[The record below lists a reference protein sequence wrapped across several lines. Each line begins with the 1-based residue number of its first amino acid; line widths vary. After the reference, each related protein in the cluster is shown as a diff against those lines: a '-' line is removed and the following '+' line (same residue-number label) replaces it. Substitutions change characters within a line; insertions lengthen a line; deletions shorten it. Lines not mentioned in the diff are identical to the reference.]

1 MALNKFDKTSDAI
14 ADLYR
19 AALYLG
25 RKSEETGI
33 SFFLK
38 AKEKLG
44 NKILIDSQ
52 AITKSNTFKNPLNFS
67 YWAEKILDEYKRLK
81 MSLSS
86 N

>member
-19 AALYLG
+19 ASFCFA
-25 RKSEETGI
+25 KQSKDVGI
-33 SFFLK
+33 SFLLK
-38 AKEKLG
+38 AKKKLG
-44 NKILIDSQ
+44 DKMTLNINE
-52 AITKSNTFKNPLNFS
+52 ITDNYT

-81 MSLSS
+81 MNLSS